1 MTRIASQSK
10 PAQPGTAQSGPKSC
24 AVAAVL
30 FLSVVLGGAAV
41 AAQSANSGTAPA
53 ASAQTSPR
61 PATSAQTSAQAQA
74 RARRRAARR
83 RQRLAEEQQ
92 AAEQRATSPA
102 ATQVGPTSA
111 QRTRDAQIL
120 AAQKAQSNASAAEN
134 DALTRQYIEAQNKQQ
149 AEPRIQDAPGPDS
162 TPLPGD
168 PAVMPAQTPNQTSDP
183 PRIQDAPGPAQTLPK
198 APPAT
203 APAPAPQP

>member
-1 MTRIASQSK
+1 
-10 PAQPGTAQSGPKSC
+10 
-24 AVAAVL
+24 
-30 FLSVVLGGAAV
+30 VVFGGAAV

-53 ASAQTSPR
+53 ASAQTLPR
-61 PATSAQTSAQAQA
+61 PATSAQTSAQA

-92 AAEQRATSPA
+92 AAEQRATSPS
-102 ATQVGPTSA
+102 ATQVGPASA

-134 DALTRQYIEAQNKQQ
+134 DALTRQYIQAQNKQQ
-149 AEPRIQDAPGPDS
+149 SE
-162 TPLPGD
+162 
-168 PAVMPAQTPNQTSDP
+168 